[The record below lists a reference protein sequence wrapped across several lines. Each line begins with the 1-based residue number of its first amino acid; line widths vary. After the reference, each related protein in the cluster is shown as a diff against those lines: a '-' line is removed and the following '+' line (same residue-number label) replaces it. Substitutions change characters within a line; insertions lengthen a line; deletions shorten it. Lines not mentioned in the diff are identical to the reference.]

1 MNMSQSRMDEVS
13 KLAATNEGSRHAY
26 GAHDSETLRRVL
38 YGCFDRLRATSLS
51 SDEGVVAVTQLLAW
65 LKLSDSEIIPVQ
77 YQAPHT
83 GMRVGLE
90 QFEDAEDFFRKSPN
104 DLWVT
109 AFTGMSNR
117 FRALDSYTI
126 HELVGR
132 VSSLATTEKA
142 DYTVLAESLLS
153 EWYPNHLFSLIPNE
167 VAELGMRILDIAP
180 QDSVYCPFVGSL
192 RFALACADKVE
203 KVFVELPHRDQFM
216 ASILVLVNANI
227 EVRFSDPILSPAY
240 LDGRKLRQFDVSFAC
255 GAFNLKRQ
263 LPDFDVFGRFAGKM
277 AFSDVVDAQHIIS
290 QSARRA
296 VSVVASGLLSRNGIA
311 ERQFREEVVMSGLL
325 RAVIALPDGLL
336 TGTNIPVNLLVFDKK
351 EHTDSI
357 VFIDA
362 RSEQFF
368 EPRKERRGS
377 KNRLTGIESITELFS
392 QPRDGVTSRIVSRE
406 ECRNRDFDLSVGQY
420 VISNELAVLQ
430 GGLDTGQHVPL
441 ERVTSLIIRGQSPPV
456 GEDKIQLLFYEIGAA
471 DIGPDGIVRTPKKE
485 VFVDEKDLHG
495 AFSKQI
501 LRPGDIVMAVKGSV
515 GTVGRVEQDGL
526 SDDWSIPM
534 IRVLDGTDVTLSPSV
549 VPAIASTNWIVGQS
563 YVLIRANEQIDPIVL
578 FMYLRSKVAQ
588 SWIKS
593 KATGT
598 TVPNLQKQYIQ
609 SLPVILPSLEEQ
621 ASIKA
626 RYSQIMEI
634 VSNIENLQKQLE
646 DLLDEDWL

>member
-1 MNMSQSRMDEVS
+1 MDEVS